1 MKVIKKIHNNI
12 ALAIDNNNN
21 ELIVFGKGVGFKA
34 VPYEITDLNVIERT
48 FYDVDSSLVNQLSEI
63 PEEIFDVSV
72 KIVDLARNRLSK
84 NYNPNT
90 AFTLADH
97 INFAIEREKKNI
109 RISNPLSYDIQ
120 LLYEDEYE
128 IGTQSVDFL
137 QKSLSVKLPKEE
149 ATNIALHLINA
160 EMKASPDKADIKINT
175 ITEKITQIINEDFQ
189 LSIEKDTFNYSRF
202 VKHLQY
208 LLKRQESG
216 KIFSSDNSKMF
227 DSIRSQYPEAY
238 NCSLNVKSYLE
249 SSEIGMTISNEEL
262 LYLIIHIN
270 RLCFRE
276 TI

>member
-72 KIVDLARNRLSK
+72 KIVDLARNRLNK

-189 LSIEKDTFNYSRF
+189 LFIEKDTFNYSRF

-238 NCSLNVKSYLE
+238 NCALNVKSYLE
-249 SSEIGMTISNEEL
+249 STEIGMTISNEEL
-262 LYLIIHIN
+262 LYLMIHIN